1 MANNSAQYDVR
12 LAFSADVAQAR
23 QQLKSLQDELSKL
36 STLKDVSVG
45 TRLTKELEQA
55 SLKAADLKV
64 MLEKATDINTGK
76 LNLTSFSNQLT
87 KNGESLST
95 YRKALSALGP
105 QGEEAFLQL
114 TQSVITADAALTTG
128 SKKLN
133 EFKKTLANTVK
144 WQISSNITHGI
155 VGELQTAYYYA
166 KDLDRALTDIKIV
179 TEDSAGS
186 MADFAQKANKAA
198 QSLSTTK
205 QKQERRLLLKWQ
217 MLLVKV
223 HLKCLIS

>member
-1 MANNSAQYDVR
+1 MANRNNSAQYDVR

-36 STLKDVSVG
+36 STLKNVNVG

-95 YRKALSALGP
+95 YRKA
-105 QGEEAFLQL
+105 
-114 TQSVITADAALTTG
+114 
-128 SKKLN
+128 
-133 EFKKTLANTVK
+133 
-144 WQISSNITHGI
+144 
-155 VGELQTAYYYA
+155 
-166 KDLDRALTDIKIV
+166 
-179 TEDSAGS
+179 
-186 MADFAQKANKAA
+186 
-198 QSLSTTK
+198 
-205 QKQERRLLLKWQ
+205 
-217 MLLVKV
+217 
-223 HLKCLIS
+223 

>member
-1 MANNSAQYDVR
+1 MAKNSAQYDVR

-36 STLKDVSVG
+36 STLKNVNVG

-133 EFKKTLANTVK
+133 ELKKTLANTVR
-144 WQISSNITHGI
+144 WQISSSMMHSFIGGI
-155 VGELQTAYYYA
+155 ETAYNYA

-179 TEDSAGS
+179 TEDSTGA
-186 MADFAQKANKAA
+186 MANFAERANKAA
-198 QSLSTTK
+198 QALSTTTK
-205 QKQERRLLLKWQ
+205 DYAQAS
-217 MLLVKV
+217 
-223 HLKCLIS
+223 LIYYQQGLSDK